1 MNRKEFLY
9 ASTTLIGG
17 LTLGKFPFPW
27 RRDSIRFGLITDLHF
42 ADRDTPD
49 GSSRYYRESLQKLAE
64 CITVMNR
71 EKVDFLIQLGDFK
84 DQNDPPV
91 ESETLEYLKTISH
104 ELNRFDGP
112 TYHVLGNHDHDSIS
126 KQQFLDGVTIS
137 GINPPQSYYS
147 FDRKN
152 FHFVVLDANYTSS
165 GEEYDHGNF
174 DWKDSNI
181 PRAQLDW
188 LHQDL
193 SRTQKPTI
201 VFVHQRLDEK
211 EGNASYCV
219 RNAAAV
225 RNILEEAG
233 NVILVI
239 QGHYHPGDMST
250 INDIVY
256 YTLPAAVEGSGLENN
271 SFAILEIDQELS
283 MNLTGFR
290 KTDSIRFSE

>member
-27 RRDSIRFGLITDLHF
+27 RGDSIRFGLITDLHF

-64 CITVMNR
+64 CVSVMNR
-71 EKVDFLIQLGDFK
+71 EKVDFLIQIGDFK

-104 ELNRFDGP
+104 ELNRFHGP

-137 GINPPQSYYS
+137 GINPPKSYYS
-147 FDRKN
+147 FDKKN

-181 PRAQLDW
+181 LPAQLDW

-193 SRTQKPTI
+193 NRTKKPVI

-219 RNAAAV
+219 RNAAVV

-290 KTDSIRFSE
+290 KTDSIRFLE